1 MDLLISSTGRIVV
14 SEAPAAGLVV
24 FTWLDRS
31 SSTSQPQL
39 PTPRAALCQ
48 LSCAF
53 SPRAPRSAFSWIL
66 DNEDRRGHRRRVPK
80 KGNTGNRAEG
90 GLTQKSTVPAG
101 AFSRPAQ
108 SPGEGKVPFVLPRL
122 PDARACDREIRLSV
136 ARPLH
141 NGPGDRDRVCNGV
154 ASPLHQS
161 SLVGQIVRVRRAHDR
176 SRECAA

>member
-1 MDLLISSTGRIVV
+1 MRPL
-14 SEAPAAGLVV
+14 
-24 FTWLDRS
+24 
-31 SSTSQPQL
+31 
-39 PTPRAALCQ
+39 PRARL
-48 LSCAF
+48 F
-53 SPRAPRSAFSWIL
+53 SPGWTEARRHPNRSCQHHEQRYASCPAHSALVLPRSAFSWIL

-141 NGPGDRDRVCNGV
+141 NGPGDRDRVCSGV